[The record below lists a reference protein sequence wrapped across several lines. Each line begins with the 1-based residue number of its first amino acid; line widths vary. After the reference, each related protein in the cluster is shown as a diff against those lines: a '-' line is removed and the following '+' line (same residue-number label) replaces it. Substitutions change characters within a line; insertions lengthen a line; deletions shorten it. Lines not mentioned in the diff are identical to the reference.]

1 MKTIH
6 ASESV
11 GYFAVM
17 SEACNECLLGP
28 NKIVDDS
35 RRRELLSG
43 CRERD
48 DFFICHK
55 ATIAGYRIACR
66 AHYDSTGGGQ
76 LGRIA
81 NRLGMIREISLRE
94 LESK

>member
-6 ASESV
+6 PSESV
-11 GYFAVM
+11 DYFAVM
-17 SEACNECLLGP
+17 SEPCNECLLSP
-28 NKIVDDS
+28 NKIVSDS
-35 RRRELLSG
+35 RRKELLAG
-43 CRERD
+43 CHERD

-81 NRLGMIREISLRE
+81 SRLGMVREVCLQE